1 MIEDTKYQ
9 EIVNK
14 LTSTI
19 ETIKTNTETFDET
32 TNKLNEWILK
42 EHNFKQSVD
51 ILISRLEE
59 IENIKDINKDFWN
72 QTREQLNEGVSLIAN
87 ASEDLRDT
95 IEVIQTKK
103 ETVNVVSLMQEN
115 IEGFN
120 ANSKSL
126 QKSMQRFDDSVDHT
140 FTNIDKELA
149 LAVEKLSSF
158 AHIISD
164 QNRRILK
171 NMDTLKL
178 EIEEKQDNV

>member
-1 MIEDTKYQ
+1 MQ
-9 EIVNK
+9 E
-14 LTSTI
+14 
-19 ETIKTNTETFDET
+19 
-32 TNKLNEWILK
+32 
-42 EHNFKQSVD
+42 
-51 ILISRLEE
+51 
-59 IENIKDINKDFWN
+59 
-72 QTREQLNEGVSLIAN
+72 